1 MGIGVGV
8 FLLAIG
14 AILAFAI
21 EWDPAGVSIDVMGW
35 ILMVAG
41 ALAILMELLV
51 FAPRRRSGRTVS
63 ERRTYDD
70 EPPAY

>member
-8 FLLAIG
+8 FLLAVG

-21 EWDPAGVSIDVMGW
+21 EFDVAGVSIDVMGW
-35 ILMVAG
+35 ILMIAG
-41 ALAILMELLV
+41 ALAILLELLV
-51 FAPRRRSGRTVS
+51 FAPRRRTGRTVT
-63 ERRTYDD
+63 ERTYDD